1 MKIFPSILYER
12 EHLGICLVA
21 LCELQLKYPHT
32 NMSPCVGNFFIYKWC
47 HNCARQRMVLK
58 AFWCLAGGRTQRQH
72 VCTILLTGVGQSRQ
86 PVPHVP
92 LAPSRQVPDR
102 PRVQGVGQGNSLQ

>member
-32 NMSPCVGNFFIYKWC
+32 NMSPCVGNFFNISGVITVQDSVWC
-47 HNCARQRMVLK
+47 
-58 AFWCLAGGRTQRQH
+58 
-72 VCTILLTGVGQSRQ
+72 
-86 PVPHVP
+86 
-92 LAPSRQVPDR
+92 
-102 PRVQGVGQGNSLQ
+102 